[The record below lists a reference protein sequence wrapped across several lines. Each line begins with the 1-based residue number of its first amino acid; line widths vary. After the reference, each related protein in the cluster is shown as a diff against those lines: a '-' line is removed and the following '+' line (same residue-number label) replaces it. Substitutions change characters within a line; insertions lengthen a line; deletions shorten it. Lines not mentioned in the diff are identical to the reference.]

1 MITKL
6 LLKHI
11 HLNQILLFVAF
22 IIFFWAATP
31 ILEFLPINVPFSTV
45 LQSSFQL
52 RNFRILSKTEEG
64 GAYSTRFHMLRI
76 ITVVYIWT
84 EFSQ

>member
-22 IIFFWAATP
+22 IIFFLAATP

-52 RNFRILSKTEEG
+52 GNFRILSKTEEG
-64 GAYSTRFHMLRI
+64 GAQHKFHRVRI
-76 ITVVYIWT
+76 ITMVYIWT
-84 EFSQ
+84 EFFQ

>member
-22 IIFFWAATP
+22 IIFFLAATP
-31 ILEFLPINVPFSTV
+31 ILEFFAINVLFFTV

-52 RNFRILSKTEEG
+52 GNFRILPKTEEG
-64 GAYSTRFHMLRI
+64 VAWHKVPMVRI
-76 ITVVYIWT
+76 ITVVSIWT
-84 EFSQ
+84 GFSQ